1 MQNIFNFLVGI
12 GIPENKPDRY
22 KQSIRFANI
31 IALIFTV
38 FIILLLGI
46 VLYEYGNKL
55 GAKLVF
61 ISLIIP
67 FLTYLLN
74 YIGFNNFA
82 SYWITFSV
90 PAAVIFISIFTK
102 IHNPAGLTGS
112 YEFFDSRTVILV
124 SSIIPLMI
132 FPRAPIY
139 KIIWGLFPSCF
150 LLIFYDQIHVFFN
163 VGFDAF
169 FNDPTGGYYIA
180 GLMFDLSYFLAVIGI
195 LSLKKSNE
203 GLVKSN
209 NLLIGDL
216 NNKNNIQEKLLLRK
230 QDLISKNKEVSD
242 RLLNKQELILNNQK
256 ELENAANLI
265 RLQKSELEFKNIEL
279 NSVVDERTRDL
290 KKANDELVI
299 QNNGLLQFSN
309 AVSHNLRAPVASIL
323 GLVHLFEIEKDES
336 QKKEMLLHIKD
347 SSIALDGVISDLNK
361 VVDIRNQLLHL
372 KEEINLN
379 EEILKI
385 RQLLKV
391 GLDEIGARIETKF
404 EIESIFFVRSYIH
417 SILYNLINNSIKYS
431 RVDSK
436 NKITVKSFEIKS
448 KMCITVADKG
458 LGIDLLK
465 FGNDLYKM
473 HKRFHDHVDGK
484 GLGLYLVKQQV
495 EAMNGTIDV
504 KSELGVGTTFMLE
517 FPIPEKAHFQEYY
530 SSSYA
535 TVAYDANLLATILI
549 WHKSPHSEEYREVL
563 NANKEMFANY
573 NAVNWLVDVRGVGI
587 ISEKDRNWFA
597 STVMSEIINRGCK
610 TMVVV
615 KNEDDGKDFAY
626 WQKMIDIS
634 NKMGVTFNI
643 LFDYDMAIEYLQ
655 EKKTADQA

>member
-1 MQNIFNFLVGI
+1 MQNVFSFLVGV
-12 GIPENKPDRY
+12 GIPKNKPDGY
-22 KQSIRFANI
+22 KHSIRFANT
-31 IALIFTV
+31 IALIFTM
-38 FIILLLGI
+38 FILLLLVI

-74 YIGFNNFA
+74 YVGLNRLA
-82 SYWITFSV
+82 SYWIAFSI
-90 PAAVIFISIFTK
+90 PIAVIFISIFTK
-102 IHNPAGLTGS
+102 MHNPVGMTGS
-112 YEFFDSRTVILV
+112 YEYFDSRTVILV
-124 SSIIPLMI
+124 SAIIPLMI

-139 KIIWGLFPSCF
+139 KMILGLGPSCF
-150 LLIFYDQIHVFFN
+150 LLLFYDQIHVFFN
-163 VGFDAF
+163 VGFDTF
-169 FNDPTGGYYIA
+169 FHDPTGGYYIA

-203 GLVKSN
+203 GLLISN
-209 NLLIGDL
+209 NLLIDDL
-216 NNKNNIQEKLLLRK
+216 NNKNKIQTKLLLRK
-230 QDLISKNKEVSD
+230 QDLITQNKEVSD
-242 RLLNKQELILNNQK
+242 RLLNKQKLILKNQK
-256 ELENAANLI
+256 ELEDASNLI
-265 RLQKSELEFKNIEL
+265 RLQKSELVFKNIEL

-290 KKANDELVI
+290 KKANEELVI

-372 KEEINLN
+372 KEDINLN
-379 EEILKI
+379 EEVLKI

-391 GLDEIGARIETKF
+391 SLDEIGARIETKL
-404 EIESIFFVRSYIH
+404 EIDSIFFIRSYIH
-417 SILYNLINNSIKYS
+417 SILYNLINNAIKYS
-431 RVDSK
+431 RADSK
-436 NKITVKSFEIKS
+436 NKIAVKSFELNN

-504 KSELGVGTTFMLE
+504 KSKLGVGTTFILE
-517 FPIPEKAHFQEYY
+517 FPIPEEAHFQEYY

-535 TVAYDANLLATILI
+535 TVAYDANLLASMLI
-549 WHKSPHSEEYREVL
+549 WHKPPHSEEYREVL
-563 NANKEMFANY
+563 SANKEMFANY
-573 NAVNWLVDVRGVGI
+573 DAVNWLVDVRSVGI
-587 ISEKDRNWFA
+587 ISEEDRNWFA
-597 STVMSEIINRGCK
+597 STVIGEIINRGCK

-615 KNEDDGKDFAY
+615 KKEDDGKDFAY
-626 WQKMIDIS
+626 WQRMLDIS
-634 NKMGVTFNI
+634 TKSGVTFNMF
-643 LFDYDMAIEYLQ
+643 FDYDRAIEYLR
-655 EKKTADQA
+655 EKKNS